1 MIDENNGC
9 IAKSKL
15 AIKVKILIYNKR
27 SKVAAKQA
35 NKDTQ

>member
-9 IAKSKL
+9 ITKSKL
-15 AIKVKILIYNKR
+15 AIKVKTLVYNKR